1 MCICIYGGT
10 MAGNTLFNSVL
21 IDKIKFNIPKDYV
34 NDEIKEHYKDIM
46 LKYFPQNAFKITI
59 SRGRLNIEFTPTRY
73 KVNSVEITDTNLI
86 MPYEKEL
93 FKLFEELGFYKL
105 DSELLQKF
113 TVVKLHL
120 TKNINTENHPARYID
135 MLGNRSYKLGL
146 QPLFNSSTS
155 TNRTLTLSTLK
166 KNSEQGDTMENK
178 HIIFYDKV
186 QELKDKAGINE
197 VYLRLTPE
205 DKNQYLKAYQAE
217 ANCLLLKRINI
228 LRCELQYAHSHKL
241 KTLEDFLL
249 KTNNA
254 KKLHLA
260 TLLDLLKEQK
270 LYSALDN
277 FYTQE
282 LRKYVFFDDFS
293 KDIKLSGLER
303 QFADLLDGVSTTWL
317 LNHYENSQRK
327 SLQKVIRKIQRVST
341 SAAYNELYKKK
352 SIFPLET

>member
-1 MCICIYGGT
+1 
-10 MAGNTLFNSVL
+10 MAGNTLFNSIL
-21 IDKIKFNIPKDYV
+21 IDKIRFNVPKDNV
-34 NDEIKEHYKDIM
+34 DDEIIEHYKNIM
-46 LKYFPQNAFKITI
+46 LKYFPQNAFKITV
-59 SRGRLNIEFTPTRY
+59 SRGRLNVEFTPTRY
-73 KVNSVEITDTNLI
+73 KMNNIEINDTNLI

-93 FKLFEELGFYKL
+93 LNLFEELGFYKL
-105 DSELLQKF
+105 DSELLQEF

-120 TKNINTENHPARYID
+120 TKNINTENQPARYID

-155 TNRTLTLSTLK
+155 ANKTLTLSTLK
-166 KNSEQGDTMENK
+166 KNSEKDDTMGNK

-186 QELKDKAGINE
+186 QELRDKAGINE
-197 VYLRLTPE
+197 VYLRLAPK

-217 ANCLLLKRINI
+217 ANCLLLQRLNI
-228 LRCELQYAHSHKL
+228 LRCELQYSHSHKL
-241 KTLEDFLL
+241 KILEGFLL

-254 KKLHLA
+254 NKLHLA

-270 LYSALDN
+270 LYSALND

-282 LRKYVFFDDFS
+282 LRKYVFFEDLSEDV
-293 KDIKLSGLER
+293 KLSGLER
-303 QFADLLDGVSTTWL
+303 QFADLLDGVSATWL

-341 SAAYNELYKKK
+341 SAAYNELYEKL
-352 SIFPLET
+352 SIIPLETQNSS